1 MSRLERIAV
10 FCGSSFGS
18 NEEYKENAIRLGKEM
33 AKRSIAL
40 VYGGGAKGLM
50 GVIAETVHENGGY
63 VIGVLPESMDRPSVR
78 LKKVEDELIIV
89 PDMHERKKRM
99 YDAADAFIA
108 MPGGIGTIEEIS
120 EIYTWRQLGYH
131 NKNIGLLNTADYWN
145 HFIGMLDEGTK
156 EGFINERVRALLIA
170 EEDPGKL
177 IDRLQDEEF
186 TVPEKLG

>member
-89 PDMHERKKRM
+89 PDMHERKRTM
-99 YDAADAFIA
+99 YSLSDAFIA
-108 MPGGIGTIEEIS
+108 LPGGIGTMEELM
-120 EIYTWRQLGYH
+120 EIYTWRQLGIH
-131 NKNIGLLNTADYWN
+131 ECNIGLLNVKGYWN
-145 HFIGMLDEGTK
+145 PLLDMLDK
-156 EGFINERVRALLIA
+156 AVSEGFLSKEVKDILIVESEA
-170 EEDPGKL
+170 GKL
-177 IDRLQDEEF
+177 
-186 TVPEKLG
+186 PAKLG